1 MLKNLIDRIRAATGL
16 GHDHQAAW
24 KLDFKEPLTS
34 AESAAHMLRAPTAL
48 MELTDEQAHTVV
60 KYMQPLGAAAH
71 ARGHEA
77 VGRSLAPAHVLREM
91 LHLMSELLGLNRG
104 RIGAGDPARA
114 GAQVAAAH
122 RVHPACLRPD
132 AGGVGARRY
141 AWGEGITGKVLATG
155 SRPSCRTSTP
165 SRCSCSAP

>member
-60 KYMQPLGAAAH
+60 KYMQPLIIPEGTVIFEEGDQEDTGYMLLIIGGEACC
-71 ARGHEA
+71 AR
-77 VGRSLAPAHVLREM
+77 
-91 LHLMSELLGLNRG
+91 
-104 RIGAGDPARA
+104 
-114 GAQVAAAH
+114 
-122 RVHPACLRPD
+122 CC
-132 AGGVGARRY
+132 
-141 AWGEGITGKVLATG
+141 T
-155 SRPSCRTSTP
+155 
-165 SRCSCSAP
+165 